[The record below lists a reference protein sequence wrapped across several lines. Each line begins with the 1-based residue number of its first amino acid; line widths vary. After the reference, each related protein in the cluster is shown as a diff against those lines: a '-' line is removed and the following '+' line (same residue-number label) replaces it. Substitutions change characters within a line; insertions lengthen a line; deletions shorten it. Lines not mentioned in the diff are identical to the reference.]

1 MATIMCQV
9 LPQFHR
15 DYNDK
20 TLFISVSVKEY
31 KPYLLTKKYSVA
43 THNDNFCPLKTC
55 HYHIILI
62 SSSVK
67 EILEKMENLSY
78 VYQTVDC
85 LYTLYKHQ
93 FFGSNI
99 EESGVVFT
107 QLTRAVEHNLENK
120 YVEKVP
126 SISKKRLSRK
136 KFKRHLLRAEQRNAS
151 TQTLGS
157 SFLDRVHSLRISKY
171 ESELIK
177 IVDCLLDGHG
187 IIDNPLLYL
196 EIRK

>member
-1 MATIMCQV
+1 MAAIMCQV
-9 LPQFHR
+9 LPQFYR

-20 TLFISVSVKEY
+20 TLFISDKEY

-93 FFGSNI
+93 FFGSII

-126 SISKKRLSRK
+126 IISKKRLSRK

-157 SFLDRVHSLRISKY
+157 SFLDRVHSLRNSKY

>member
-1 MATIMCQV
+1 M
-9 LPQFHR
+9 
-15 DYNDK
+15 
-20 TLFISVSVKEY
+20 
-31 KPYLLTKKYSVA
+31 
-43 THNDNFCPLKTC
+43 
-55 HYHIILI
+55 
-62 SSSVK
+62 
-67 EILEKMENLSY
+67 
-78 VYQTVDC
+78 
-85 LYTLYKHQ
+85 
-93 FFGSNI
+93 
-99 EESGVVFT
+99 
-107 QLTRAVEHNLENK
+107 
-120 YVEKVP
+120 P

-157 SFLDRVHSLRISKY
+157 SFLDRVYSLGNSKY